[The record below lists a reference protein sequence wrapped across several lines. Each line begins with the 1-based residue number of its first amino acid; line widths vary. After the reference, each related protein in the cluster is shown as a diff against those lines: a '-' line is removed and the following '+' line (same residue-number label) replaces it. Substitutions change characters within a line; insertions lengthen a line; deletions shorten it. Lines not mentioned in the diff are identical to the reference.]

1 MEEIQNFGS
10 IFIFPFGRSKPRG
23 TISQARMAICVVG
36 PAAVLLPVLLFTN
49 KHNQTLFAW
58 RRNLASTRREA
69 LFRRKQKKMTYNSR
83 GRSIAEVIV
92 AAIFI
97 GFLTGFVAVLCIG
110 NYFRA
115 KKAME
120 RQRQRRLARLS
131 HGGGATDSPRSHYSS
146 TTSGGSTAGTDEHQH
161 LLARPPEIPRRRNND
176 VNDLLLFSE
185 NERQNKPNISR
196 V

>member
-1 MEEIQNFGS
+1 MLQ
-10 IFIFPFGRSKPRG
+10 
-23 TISQARMAICVVG
+23 TIARLRVVE
-36 PAAVLLPVLLFTN
+36 
-49 KHNQTLFAW
+49 
-58 RRNLASTRREA
+58 TRIHVRA
-69 LFRRKQKKMTYNSR
+69 KNMTYQTR

-131 HGGGATDSPRSHYSS
+131 NGGGNGATDSPRSHYSS
-146 TTSGGSTAGTDEHQH
+146 ATSGGSTGTDEHQH
-161 LLARPPEIPRRRNND
+161 LLSRPPELPRRRNND
-176 VNDLLLFSE
+176 GTDLLLFTD
-185 NERQNKPNISR
+185 NERQNQPHISR